1 MTTSGMLRPTGFGL
15 RPASARYSNR
25 EKVNP
30 LASASNVSSE
40 SARTVVSG
48 PRTIA
53 TRIAGLASFRF
64 ESCAGVISADIGRI
78 VDCNPVPRETENR
91 YCCETFSNK
100 RLTSAGSGFQ
110 LDLEI
115 ALSGVPAKPD
125 GPSFSPAERCVEA
138 SGDVIKFLLAIRKS
152 EVKVYFT
159 YFTWR
164 RIQQCRTR
172 LPQRLQLYGSTYP
185 STSAMPAVLFF
196 PRTITV

>member
-1 MTTSGMLRPTGFGL
+1 MQYFHSFSPHLLTAPAPPGTRNHPHESHPKPAFGRRGDPTAWQGSAISFVLADSGL
-15 RPASARYSNR
+15 
-25 EKVNP
+25 
-30 LASASNVSSE
+30 
-40 SARTVVSG
+40 
-48 PRTIA
+48 
-53 TRIAGLASFRF
+53 
-64 ESCAGVISADIGRI
+64 
-78 VDCNPVPRETENR
+78 
-91 YCCETFSNK
+91 
-100 RLTSAGSGFQ
+100 Q

-172 LPQRLQLYGSTYP
+172 LPQRLRRYGMTYP